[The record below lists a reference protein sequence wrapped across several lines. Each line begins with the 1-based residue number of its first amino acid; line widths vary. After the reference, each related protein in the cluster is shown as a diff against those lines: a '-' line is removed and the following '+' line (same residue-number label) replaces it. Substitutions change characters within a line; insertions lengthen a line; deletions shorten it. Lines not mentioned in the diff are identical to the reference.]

1 MKNGNLFL
9 IYLGRSGSIPKFVLD
24 FSKAIIVDQRIEK
37 FELLISEQ
45 NLLKQELVNLKNDTQ
60 ILDTPVSNK
69 ESLTKI
75 FGFISRFIKAL
86 RIAKKNKIK
95 KFLFPM
101 THIWNPL
108 AMILIKIFIPK
119 SEIYYISH
127 DAVIH
132 PGEKNAKL
140 QYQIM
145 QIEIALS
152 NKIITLTQNVKE
164 IISKKWKAKEIIVLE
179 HPAYDFGKV
188 EKTRELSSVPTFLF
202 FGRIVEYKGLDLFV
216 NAINIFKEKVKNF
229 KVIIAGSGEIKKET
243 LEKITKINNIE
254 LINRYI
260 DEKEIPE
267 IWDKSDICVLPY
279 TEASQSGV
287 IAIAVN
293 KAMPCIIMPVSGLV
307 EQCEIK
313 DLETTFAIMSENIT
327 PESFANKMSQILNK
341 ELYKKLSQNAINFQ
355 KRLGWDNWIEE
366 FLK

>member
-1 MKNGNLFL
+1 MSDKNLFL
-9 IYLGRSGSIPKFVLD
+9 IYLGRTGAGPKFTLD
-24 FSKAIIVDQRIEK
+24 FSRAIINDTRIEK
-37 FELLISEQ
+37 FELIISKQ
-45 NLLKQELVNLKNDTQ
+45 DLLKQELVSLKSDIQ
-60 ILDTPVSNK
+60 IFDTPNSKK
-69 ESLTKI
+69 ESVTKI
-75 FGFISRFIKAL
+75 LIFTSRFIKAL

-95 KFLFPM
+95 NFLFPM

-108 AMILIKIFIPK
+108 AMILIKIIIPK
-119 SEIYYISH
+119 SVIFYISH

-152 NKIITLTQNVKE
+152 YKIITLTQNVKE
-164 IISKKWKAKEIIVLE
+164 IISKKWKKKEIIVLE
-179 HPAYDFGKV
+179 HPVYDFGKIT
-188 EKTRELSSVPTFLF
+188 EPRSLSPVPTFLF

-229 KVIIAGSGEIKKET
+229 KVIIAGSGEIKKEI
-243 LEKITKINNIE
+243 LEKINKINNIE
-254 LINRYI
+254 LINGYI

-287 IAIAVN
+287 VAIAIN
-293 KAMPCIIMPVSGLV
+293 KAMPCIITPVSGLV

-341 ELYKKLSQNAINFQ
+341 DLYKKLSQNAIKFQ
-355 KRLGWDNWIEE
+355 KRLGWDKWIEE
-366 FLK
+366 IIK